1 MTKEIVDNSFENF
14 KDMYDVLSVG
24 ELSEQIKKTR
34 EILSAMERLMEDKTV
49 KEFPYGDKY
58 IKIYNGFNTSPI
70 YMHCSLCKFDNT
82 GFHDEPMIWFHGT
95 SFRSEFGPYEDSNY
109 VKFSTGDDV
118 YMSYRRFF
126 EQETVRKKYED
137 SDKKIPYGY
146 DSYMVVIIGKEEYNK
161 AYNDMLENMK
171 KGPEDFCNYV
181 DFELDE
187 ETEE

>member
-14 KDMYDVLSVG
+14 KGMYDVLSVG

-34 EILSAMERLMEDKTV
+34 KALSAMEILMEDKTV
-49 KEFPYGDKY
+49 KEFPYTDKY
-58 IKIYNGFNTSPI
+58 IKIYNGFRRNPI

-126 EQETVRKKYED
+126 EQESMRKKHED

-146 DSYMVVIIGKEEYNK
+146 DSYMVDIIGKEEYKK

-171 KGPEDFCNYV
+171 KDPGEFYDYECDNL
-181 DFELDE
+181 EAE
-187 ETEE
+187 EG